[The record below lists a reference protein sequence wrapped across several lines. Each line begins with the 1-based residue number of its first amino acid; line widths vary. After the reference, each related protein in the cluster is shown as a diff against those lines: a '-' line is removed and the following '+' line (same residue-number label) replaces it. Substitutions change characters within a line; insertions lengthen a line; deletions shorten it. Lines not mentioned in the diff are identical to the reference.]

1 MKKTWIHGSKCG
13 TMRVI
18 TATLRNGRVV
28 VASGGPDRARKRE
41 RSLLWFSCWFPRRPA
56 WTRIMLSAW
65 HRTRY
70 QMPAHEDR
78 YTPLLLRPETSIVYL
93 RKRGESERRKWQ
105 WFLFRISRLSKIEN
119 NKIIN
124 IKKLIH
130 AAIKTYIH
138 LILIKYFLLKIN
150 KNCDI

>member
-1 MKKTWIHGSKCG
+1 MKKTWTHGSKCG

-56 WTRIMLSAW
+56 WTRIMLSAR

-93 RKRGESERRKWQ
+93 RRRRESEKRGSGGDGGSCTE
-105 WFLFRISRLSKIEN
+105 ISRFEITSGSEIAKFSIE
-119 NKIIN
+119 
-124 IKKLIH
+124 
-130 AAIKTYIH
+130 
-138 LILIKYFLLKIN
+138 KIN
-150 KNCDI
+150 KFTLQWKFYICQSFI